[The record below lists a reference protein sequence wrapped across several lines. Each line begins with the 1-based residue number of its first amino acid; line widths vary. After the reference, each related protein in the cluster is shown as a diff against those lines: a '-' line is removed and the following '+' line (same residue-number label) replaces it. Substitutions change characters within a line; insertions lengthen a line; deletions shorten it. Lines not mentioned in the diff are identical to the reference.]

1 MKIKEIRLVRDNT
14 ISEKPTYF
22 ATLEEAFDQINRY
35 TKAYY
40 RKNAPLRTCEFRV
53 YLTFED
59 GFKEY
64 IGYQSHNDNPEPMTD
79 MLYKAICSAEREAHS
94 YWLSFEK
101 FGEDYSLA
109 SSKRLTKLVNHL
121 KAYELT
127 KHGMTLQ
134 DA

>member
-1 MKIKEIRLVRDNT
+1 MKIKEIRLVRDNC
-14 ISEKPTYF
+14 INEKATLH
-22 ATLEEAFDQINRY
+22 ATLEEAFDRINAY

-64 IGYQSHNDNPEPMTD
+64 IAYVSHNDNDKPITN
-79 MLYKAICSAEREAHS
+79 MLHKAIRAAENEAHS
-94 YWLSFEK
+94 DWLSFDK
-101 FGEDYSLA
+101 FGEDWALDSAKRHAKLA
-109 SSKRLTKLVNHL
+109 SNL

-127 KHGMTLQ
+127 KQEAMIVQ
-134 DA
+134 